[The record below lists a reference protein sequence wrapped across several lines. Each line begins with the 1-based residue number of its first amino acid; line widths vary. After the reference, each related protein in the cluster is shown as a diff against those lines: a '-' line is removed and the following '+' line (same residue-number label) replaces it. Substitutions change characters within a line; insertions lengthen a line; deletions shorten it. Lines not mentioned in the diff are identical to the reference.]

1 MGGMSAKVVF
11 VPTVSPSDFHRI
23 IAASDVLLD
32 PYPFGG
38 GVTTLEAFGA
48 CKAVVTFPG
57 AQNVPQL
64 TAGMYGMMG
73 GEAESILV
81 AGSVEEYV
89 ATAVRLGGDKA
100 ERERVEKLVCEGRG
114 SVYDDDEVVREFE
127 GIVKRAVGV

>member
-1 MGGMSAKVVF
+1 M
-11 VPTVSPSDFHRI
+11 
-23 IAASDVLLD
+23 
-32 PYPFGG
+32 
-38 GVTTLEAFGA
+38 
-48 CKAVVTFPG
+48 
-57 AQNVPQL
+57 
-64 TAGMYGMMG
+64 
-73 GEAESILV
+73 